1 MNATEQKAS
10 EILTW
15 IVERRI
21 ALLSAHQLIGQDLAA
36 GAEHLWEAARR
47 CDDPT
52 RETLCQE
59 QRRLERGLD
68 EVEREQYQLQLL
80 HAGVDSV

>member
-15 IVERRI
+15 IAERRI
-21 ALLSAHQLIGQDLAA
+21 ALLSAHQTIEQALAVTS
-36 GAEHLWEAARR
+36 EYLWEARR
-47 CDDPT
+47 YNDPT
-52 RETLCQE
+52 LETRWQE
-59 QRRLERGLD
+59 QRRQLERSLD